1 MPKSLNLAKI
11 TYMGLIV
18 HAFFINIKP
27 IERLPSALIYEDVLI
42 STRLSLIQ
50 REYTKLK
57 RKAPGLKNK
66 SALVPTNGTMQ

>member
-1 MPKSLNLAKI
+1 
-11 TYMGLIV
+11 MGLIV
-18 HAFFINIKP
+18 QYKAFFINIKP

-42 STRLSLIQ
+42 SNRLSLIQ

-66 SALVPTNGTMQ
+66 SALVPTNGTLQMMQCEMD